1 MNIETNTVMKR
12 VLVTGAA
19 GFIGDAL
26 TESGALGFEA
36 LGFAH
41 DGTPSRLV
49 VRAMEN

>member
-1 MNIETNTVMKR
+1 MNIETNTEMKR

-19 GFIGDAL
+19 GLIGDAL
-26 TESGALGFEA
+26 TESEALGFAA

-41 DGTPSRLV
+41 DGIPSRLV

>member
-1 MNIETNTVMKR
+1 MNFETNTVMKR

-26 TESGALGFEA
+26 TESGALGFV
-36 LGFAH
+36 H

-49 VRAMEN
+49 GRAMEN

>member
-19 GFIGDAL
+19 DFIGDAL

-36 LGFAH
+36 AGFVH
-41 DGTPSRLV
+41 DGTPSRLI
-49 VRAMEN
+49 VRAMEI